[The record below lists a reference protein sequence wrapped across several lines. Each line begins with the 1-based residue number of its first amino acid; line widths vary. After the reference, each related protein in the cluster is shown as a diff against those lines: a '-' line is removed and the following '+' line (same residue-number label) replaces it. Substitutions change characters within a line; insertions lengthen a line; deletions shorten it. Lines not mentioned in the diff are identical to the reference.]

1 MKYLLI
7 IAAVL
12 GLIYVVFMDT
22 NKSVDHLNTLP
33 EKMIYQQ
40 EMEKAKAVE
49 AFLQETVNQ
58 RLDEMD
64 QVK

>member
-7 IAAVL
+7 TTAVL
-12 GLIYVVFMDT
+12 GLVYVVFMDT
-22 NKSVDHLNTLP
+22 NKSVDSPGTLP

>member
-7 IAAVL
+7 TTAVL
-12 GLIYVVFMDT
+12 GLVYVVFMDT
-22 NKSVDHLNTLP
+22 NKSVDHLEALP

-49 AFLQETVNQ
+49 EFLQETVNQ